1 MDANREFELMGQ
13 ALDIAREAGEAG
25 EVPVGCVIELDGH
38 VIGRGANRT
47 RQDHDPTAHAEIV
60 ALRQA
65 AQNAMDFRL
74 ENARLFVTLEP
85 CLMCLGA
92 ILIARVSHVYYG
104 APEPKFG
111 ALKSRFSLMKHDRF
125 RKITFRGGLRMDE
138 ACELVNKFFANL
150 RQGEAAAQEGAE

>member
-25 EVPVGCVIELDGH
+25 EVPVGCVIELDGR

-47 RQDHDPTAHAEIV
+47 RQDKDPTAHAEIL

-65 AQNAMDFRL
+65 AAHTGDFRL
-74 ENARLFVTLEP
+74 DKARLFVTLEP

-92 ILIARVSHVYYG
+92 ILIARISWVYFG

-111 ALKSRFSLMKHDRF
+111 ALKSRFPLMKHERF

-138 ACELVNKFFANL
+138 ACELVSKFFADL
-150 RQGEAAAQEGAE
+150 RQGETGQEDAE

>member
-1 MDANREFELMGQ
+1 VDAEREFELMGQ

-25 EVPVGCVIELDGH
+25 EVPVGCVIELDGR

-47 RQDHDPTAHAEIV
+47 RQDNDPTAHAEIL

-65 AQNAMDFRL
+65 AAHSGDFRL
-74 ENARLFVTLEP
+74 ENARMFVTLEP

-92 ILIARVSHVYYG
+92 ILIARISWVYFG

-111 ALKSRFSLMKHDRF
+111 ALKSRFSLMKHERF
-125 RKITFRGGLRMDE
+125 RKITFRGGMRTEE
-138 ACELVNKFFANL
+138 ALELVTKFFADL
-150 RQGEAAAQEGAE
+150 RHGDTNHEDAE

>member
-1 MDANREFELMGQ
+1 MGQ

-47 RQDHDPTAHAEIV
+47 RQDKDPTAHAEIL

-65 AQNAMDFRL
+65 AAHTGDFRL

-92 ILIARVSHVYYG
+92 ILIARISWVYFG

-111 ALKSRFSLMKHDRF
+111 ALKSRFPLMKHERF

-138 ACELVNKFFANL
+138 ACELVSKFFADL
-150 RQGEAAAQEGAE
+150 RHCETGQEDAE